1 MIINL
6 LSGISTPVW
15 IGIGVIGACAVA
27 SVVYGIFRNFVRMS
41 WTSWQILVIF
51 ALTLL
56 LKFIPLPEGWQG
68 FAVGAGYL
76 VGVTALVLISG
87 HFIRR
92 HILKKPTRSNKFFRV
107 MNRILGALTSLLN
120 IALLIVILGGFAL
133 GVMYYALP
141 ENTLGL
147 DAVFANPVWTQF
159 GAKYI
164 QDLVLISLC
173 ILFMR
178 GGYRIGLVR
187 SLQTVLMISL
197 TLGALVLAVYLALA
211 VPFLKSWT
219 VAMAGGMA
227 KGEMNIVI
235 ATMVSYLIV
244 VAILFLVLFALIMV
258 GGFFFNKLI
267 RKYREI
273 SPALSAVDGVI
284 LSVVFTAFFIAFVC
298 GLNLGVV
305 KLLELA
311 AQQGIGGIA
320 IDAIA
325 GFGTF
330 LSSSPLGGLFFY
342 GNPFLL
348 FFGA

>member
-6 LSGISTPVW
+6 LSSISTPVW

-56 LKFIPLPEGWQG
+56 LKFIPPLPEAWQA

-76 VGVTALVLISG
+76 VGLTALVLISG

-107 MNRILGALTSLLN
+107 MNRILGAVTSLLN

-133 GVMYYALP
+133 GVMYYAVPVEALQP
-141 ENTLGL
+141 
-147 DAVFANPVWTQF
+147 VYANPVWTQF

-164 QDLVLISLC
+164 QDLVLIFLC

-219 VAMAGGMA
+219 AAMAGSMA
-227 KGEMNIVI
+227 KGAMNIVI

-244 VAILFLVLFALIMV
+244 VAILFLVLFALIMT

-267 RKYREI
+267 RKYRSI
-273 SPALSAVDGVI
+273 SPTLSAVDGVI
-284 LSVVFTAFFIAFVC
+284 LSVVFTAFFIAFTC

-311 AQQGIGGIA
+311 AAQEGLPEGITQG
-320 IDAIA
+320 IA
-325 GFGTF
+325 GFMAF